1 MFQQEFQDLFSAHA
15 GGASLV
21 VSRQFCPFMDF
32 TFLGLEGF
40 HILPTLY
47 HVCLDIWH
55 VSVHA
60 HQLM

>member
-1 MFQQEFQDLFSAHA
+1 MQAALLSLF
-15 GGASLV
+15 LV